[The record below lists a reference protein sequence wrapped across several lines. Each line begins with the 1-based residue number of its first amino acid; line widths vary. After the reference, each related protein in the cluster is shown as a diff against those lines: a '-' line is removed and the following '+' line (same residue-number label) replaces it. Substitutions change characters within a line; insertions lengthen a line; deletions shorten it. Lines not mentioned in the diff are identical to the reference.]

1 MTLTEW
7 ATRWGVPA
15 QALAELA
22 ATPAFVPEP
31 PTKPDGSESYVQSV
45 VRLEGAA
52 KGYRLW
58 RNNVGAGQVLHAKTI
73 RQLCRTC
80 QDLVRGRPIRW
91 GLAND
96 SSNLNEELK
105 SGDLFGW
112 RRRLITPDMVG
123 TLIAQAVNRECKP
136 VGWAYTG
143 DEHEQAQLRWHY
155 MVLADGGDSAIVTGV
170 GSL

>member
-1 MTLTEW
+1 MKLADW
-7 ATRWGVPA
+7 AARWGIPA

-22 ATPAFVPEP
+22 VVPTFVQEPTP
-31 PTKPDGSESYVQSV
+31 KPDGSESYVQSL
-45 VRLEGAA
+45 VRLEGAT

-58 RNNVGAGQVLHAKTI
+58 RNNVGAGQVVHAKTL
-73 RQLCRTC
+73 RQMCPECRA
-80 QDLVRGRPIRW
+80 LVQGRPIRW

-96 SSNLNEELK
+96 SSNLNEQLK

-112 RRRLITPDMVG
+112 RRRLITPSMVG
-123 TLIAQAVNRECKP
+123 TVIAQTVNRECKP

-143 DEHEQAQLRWHY
+143 DEHEQAQVRWHQ

>member
-15 QALAELA
+15 QALMELA

-31 PTKPDGSESYVQSV
+31 PKKPDGSESYVQSL
-45 VRLEGAA
+45 VRLEAGY
-52 KGYRLW
+52 KGIRLW
-58 RNNVGAGQVLHAKTI
+58 RNNVGAGTVVHSKII
-73 RQLCRTC
+73 RQLCADCRE
-80 QDLVRGRPIRW
+80 LVPNRPIRW

-96 SSNLNEELK
+96 SSNLNNELK

-112 RRRLITPDMVG
+112 RKRLITPDMVG
-123 TLIAQAVNRECKP
+123 TVIAQTVNRECKP
-136 VGWAYTG
+136 VGWTYTG

-155 MVLADGGDSAIVTGV
+155 MVLADGGDSAIVTSE